1 MNMILFKNVEIVDH
15 NYASR
20 VLYFIH
26 LYLVLHHWATYV
38 PFSDLTHNHGSVP
51 NLDYSE
57 FFLLLF
63 TFLIQINFDNL

>member
-1 MNMILFKNVEIVDH
+1 MNMILFKNVEIMDH
-15 NYASR
+15 NCASR

-57 FFLLLF
+57 IYFFIVYLLNSDQL
-63 TFLIQINFDNL
+63 